1 MAGDAQRTLTL
12 LEGLP
17 NLLNHVFG
25 GHLVE
30 DPIAAHHNKVVLVF
44 YEFERCYFRG
54 CNHDLG
60 VPSQALNF
68 GMRIAKGPGNREP
81 TWQDSDRAQFRVQ
94 DFMRSDDLIVLI

>member
-1 MAGDAQRTLTL
+1 M

-44 YEFERCYFRG
+44 YEFERCNLRG
-54 CNHDLG
+54 GNHDLG
-60 VPSQALNF
+60 VPAQALNF
-68 GMRIAKGPGNREP
+68 GMRIAKGPGDREP
-81 TWQDSDRAQFRVQ
+81 AWQNSDRAQLGVQ
-94 DFMRSDDLIVLI
+94 DFMRGDDLIVLI